1 MMQRD
6 ITAKARSSYNSN
18 VSNECDYRFLSS
30 ASYISV
36 SLQAE
41 NINYIV
47 EIQRWYPSKLSL

>member
-6 ITAKARSSYNSN
+6 IAAKARSPYNSN
-18 VSNECDYRFLSS
+18 VSNKCNYRFLSS
-30 ASYISV
+30 AAHIRV

-47 EIQRWYPSKLSL
+47 EIQR